1 MAGGL
6 TEELA
11 MAASGAR
18 MGARFG
24 PLGAAGGAVVGAGLG
39 AAGLAATAE
48 AALHNSTSWM
58 GGGGSSEAE
67 QARHI
72 MRPEDRNAPAPLRD
86 FTSSNIRPPD
96 GSSSAA
102 LPASMYRQP
111 SLEEYSYLRTHA
123 VQPAQ
128 PGEHSSG
135 LGRSPPA
142 RQSGR
147 PYSRGWLPG

>member
-1 MAGGL
+1 
-6 TEELA
+6 
-11 MAASGAR
+11 
-18 MGARFG
+18 
-24 PLGAAGGAVVGAGLG
+24 
-39 AAGLAATAE
+39 
-48 AALHNSTSWM
+48 
-58 GGGGSSEAE
+58 
-67 QARHI
+67 

-86 FTSSNIRPPD
+86 FTSNNIRPPD

-111 SLEEYSYLRTHA
+111 SMAQYSYLREQA
-123 VQPAQ
+123 VQ